1 MQRRL
6 TKGLAVFI
14 VALFFTV
21 SVVKTEAMAS
31 SPYPSVSSNS
41 YLELVAFRN
50 VNVYTSSALSRRGTS
65 SPWRAYNAS
74 ISRGDTIYV
83 YKITSGYCYFSYPV
97 GRTRKLAYCRTSDL
111 LGLSQANACFTAK
124 ARCTVYRTSTG
135 SSYGSVSKNDI
146 IYTMVKMDNRGF
158 IIYTAKS
165 GKRAWKAGWISLN
178 DVNKIKNTPAPAAV
192 TYYVKTSGPSSSLI
206 MRRAASST
214 SAKVAYIPYASV
226 VTVYSISN
234 NWAKVTYGGKS
245 GYCNASY
252 LSRTK
257 PAIPNNSTS
266 ASKKNLSAALYNS
279 NSAYIS
285 CGFDGYRST
294 SGRHEGIDIKL
305 RNGASVYSLTDGVV
319 VRVAYGYNGSKG
331 LSTIAIYN
339 AAQNKTIIY
348 LHSAPVAGLKAGQ
361 TIRKGQRIAAESWR
375 GVSSSGGS
383 HTHVEVRTGRVGY
396 AAKSVN
402 DSVLDN
408 QNPTSFW
415 NAMGYNV
422 K

>member
-1 MQRRL
+1 MNLGICCERRVRQAVYEKIICRYVQCICDINQGIQ
-6 TKGLAVFI
+6 TGAIDSGLDNDDSI
-14 VALFFTV
+14 GALG
-21 SVVKTEAMAS
+21 
-31 SPYPSVSSNS
+31 
-41 YLELVAFRN
+41 
-50 VNVYTSSALSRRGTS
+50 SA
-65 SPWRAYNAS
+65 PNA
-74 ISRGDTIYV
+74 
-83 YKITSGYCYFSYPV
+83 
-97 GRTRKLAYCRTSDL
+97 
-111 LGLSQANACFTAK
+111 SQANACFTAK
-124 ARCTVYRTSTG
+124 AWCTVYRTSTG

-158 IIYTAKS
+158 IIYAAKS
-165 GKRAWKAGWISLN
+165 GKRAWKAGGISLN
-178 DVNKIKNTPAPAAV
+178 DVNKIKNTPVPAAA
-192 TYYVKTSGPSSSLI
+192 TYYVKTSGPSFSLI
-206 MRRAASST
+206 MRKAASAT
-214 SAKVAYIPYASV
+214 SAKVTYIPYASA

-252 LSRTK
+252 LSGTK
-257 PAIPNNSTS
+257 PVIPNNSTS
-266 ASKKNLSAALYNS
+266 TSKKNLSAAFYNS

-285 CGFDGYRST
+285 CGFDGYRGT

-348 LHSAPVAGLKAGQ
+348 LHSAPVSGLKAGQ
-361 TIRKGQRIAAESWR
+361 SIRKGQRIAAESWR
-375 GVSSSGGS
+375 GVSSGGS
-383 HTHVEVRTGRVGY
+383 HTHVEVRTGKMGY

-408 QNPTSFW
+408 QNPNSFW